1 MTKNGFD
8 PISILARET
17 EVPTRSVSATVRLL
31 DEGNT
36 VPFIARYRK
45 EMTGEL
51 DEVKIRDIQ
60 ERHTYLME
68 LDARRQTIL
77 KSIEEQGKLTEDLK
91 KKIEAC
97 FNKSEL
103 EDLYLPY
110 RPKRRTRATIAKE
123 RGLETLS
130 NRIRELPDAG
140 NPVEEAK
147 SFIDLEKQVPD
158 EDTALAGAR
167 DIVAE
172 WIAENADVR
181 SYLRKDLLEKGI
193 LNSEAIPD
201 KTEQR
206 TKFEQ
211 YYEFKEPVKNVPSHR
226 FLAIRRGER
235 EGVLKVWID
244 AASETAALTRI
255 GSLVGYREASPYAEH
270 FWSALYDAY
279 RRLLLPGVETEV
291 TNDLKT
297 TADRSAVDVFALN
310 LKNLLLASPLG
321 EHRVIGIDPG
331 LRTGCKC
338 VSVDSTGKLLEH
350 ETIYPFKGD
359 SARATAQKEFV
370 GLVERARPYAIAIGN
385 GTGGR
390 ETESFVQQALREAG
404 KDHVIVVSVNESGAS
419 VYSASDVARQEFPD
433 LDLTI
438 RGAVSIAR
446 RLQDPLAE
454 LVKIDPKSI
463 GVGQYQHDVHQPL
476 LQHKLDVV
484 VEDCVNR
491 VGVELNT
498 ASASLLSYVAGIGP
512 KTGRS
517 IVRHREE
524 KGAFSA
530 RAGLLEVAGLGPK
543 TYEQAAG
550 FIRVRG
556 GEHPLD
562 GSAVHPERYELV
574 ERMARDL
581 KVDVRELVGN
591 SECVKKIDTSRY
603 IGGDVGEPTLRDIV
617 TELQK
622 PGRDPRATFEPP
634 RFREDVTTMEDLRE
648 GMELEGVVTNV
659 TAFGAFID
667 IGVHQDGLVHISEL
681 AEHFVEDP
689 HREVRVGERVKVRVL
704 NVDLERSRIALSAR
718 SGKEKPR
725 PPQKKK
731 RPQES
736 KKNNKF
742 SGQIR
747 WKQ

>member
-1 MTKNGFD
+1 MAFD
-8 PISILARET
+8 PIALIARET
-17 EVPTRSVSATVRLL
+17 AVPTRSVSATVRLL
-31 DEGNT
+31 REGNT

-51 DEVKIRDIQ
+51 DEVKIRGIQ

-68 LDARRQTIL
+68 LEERRHTIL

-123 RGLETLS
+123 RGLEPLS
-130 NRIRELPDAG
+130 NRIRELPTAG
-140 NPVEEAK
+140 DPVEEAK
-147 SFIDLEKQVPD
+147 PFVDIENQVPD
-158 EDTALAGAR
+158 GDAALAGAR

-181 SYLRKDLLEKGI
+181 SYLRKNLLEKGF

-211 YYEFKEPVKNVPSHR
+211 YYEFKEPVKSVPSHR

-244 AASETAALTRI
+244 AASEPAALSRI
-255 GSLVGYREASPYAEH
+255 GSLVGYRDGSPYSEH
-270 FWSALYDAY
+270 FLSALDDAY
-279 RRLLLPGVETEV
+279 RRLLLPSVETEV
-291 TNDLKT
+291 KNDVKGS
-297 TADRSAVDVFALN
+297 ADRSAVDVFAHN

-350 ETIYPFKGD
+350 ATIHPFKGD
-359 SARATAQKEFV
+359 SARAAAKKELAA
-370 GLVERARPYAIAIGN
+370 LVERAHPYAIAIGN

-390 ETESFVQQALREAG
+390 ETESFVQRALREVG
-404 KDHVIVVSVNESGAS
+404 KDQVIVVSVNESGAS

-524 KGAFSA
+524 EGPFSA
-530 RAGLLEVAGLGPK
+530 RARLLEVSGLGPK

-581 KVDVRELVGN
+581 KIDVRELVGN
-591 SECVKKIDTSRY
+591 SAYVKKIDTSRY
-603 IGGDVGEPTLRDIV
+603 ISGDVGEPTLRDIV

-681 AEHFVEDP
+681 ADHFVEDP

-718 SGKEKPR
+718 SGKEGPR
-725 PPQKKK
+725 PPQKK
-731 RPQES
+731 RPQTS
-736 KKNNKF
+736 KKKNGKF

>member
-1 MTKNGFD
+1 MAMNNFD
-8 PISILARET
+8 PVPLIARET
-17 EVPTRSVSATVRLL
+17 GIPEKSISATVQSLG
-31 DEGNT
+31 EGNT

-51 DEVKIRDIQ
+51 DEVEIREIQ
-60 ERHTYLME
+60 QRHTYLME
-68 LDARRQTIL
+68 LEDRRLAIL
-77 KSIEEQGKLTEDLK
+77 NSVGEQGKLTPELEE
-91 KKIEAC
+91 KIRTCTTKAV
-97 FNKSEL
+97 L

-110 RPKRRTRATIAKE
+110 RPKRRTRAILAKE
-123 RGLETLS
+123 RGLEPLS
-130 NRIRELPDAG
+130 VRIRKLPTEGD
-140 NPVEEAK
+140 PIKEAK
-147 SFIDLEKQVPD
+147 PFVDPEKQVPD
-158 EDTALAGAR
+158 ADTALAGAR

-181 SYLRKDLLEKGI
+181 SYLRRDLQTRGI
-193 LNSEAIPD
+193 LRSEAVSD
-201 KTEQR
+201 KRKER

-211 YYEFKEPVKNVPSHR
+211 YYEFKEPVKSVPSHR
-226 FLAIRRGER
+226 FLAIQRGER

-244 AASETAALTRI
+244 AASETTVLARI
-255 GSLVGYREASPYAEH
+255 GSLVGYRDGSPFSDH
-270 FWSALYDAY
+270 FWRSLEDAY
-279 RRLLLPGVETEV
+279 RRLLLPSVETEV
-291 TNDLKT
+291 LNDVKSS
-297 TADRSAVDVFALN
+297 ADKSAVDVFAMN
-310 LKNLLLASPLG
+310 LKNLLLAAPLG

-350 ETIYPFKGD
+350 VTIYPFKGE
-359 SARATAQKEFV
+359 SALASAQSDFMA
-370 GLVERARPYAIAIGN
+370 LVERARPYAIAVGN

-390 ETESFVQQALREAG
+390 ETESLVHQALREAG
-404 KDHVIVVSVNESGAS
+404 KEQVVVVSVNESGAS
-419 VYSASDVARQEFPD
+419 VYSASDVAREEFPD
-433 LDLTI
+433 LDLTL

-484 VEDCVNR
+484 VEDCVNG

-512 KTGRS
+512 RAAKN
-517 IVRHREE
+517 VVHHREDNGPF
-524 KGAFSA
+524 KA
-530 RAGLLEVAGLGPK
+530 RRGLLDVAGLGPK

-562 GSAVHPERYELV
+562 ASAVHPERYLLV

-581 KVDVRELVGN
+581 SVSVNDLVGN
-591 SECVKKIDTSRY
+591 SQLAGRIDTSRY
-603 IGGDVGEPTLRDIV
+603 VGGDVGEPTLRDIIA
-617 TELQK
+617 ELQK

-659 TAFGAFID
+659 TAFGAFVD

-681 AEHFVEDP
+681 ADHFVEDP
-689 HREVRVGERVKVRVL
+689 HREVRVGERLRVRVL
-704 NVDLERSRIALSAR
+704 TVELERSRIALSAR
-718 SGKEKPR
+718 SGKGRSSPRQENKPQ
-725 PPQKKK
+725 PN
-731 RPQES
+731 

-747 WKQ
+747 WK

>member
-1 MTKNGFD
+1 MAINNFD
-8 PISILARET
+8 PISLIARET
-17 EVPTRSVSATVRLL
+17 GIPQRSISATVQLL
-31 DEGNT
+31 GEGNT

-51 DEVKIRDIQ
+51 DEVEIREIQ
-60 ERHTYLME
+60 QRHTYLME
-68 LDARRQTIL
+68 LEDRRLAIL
-77 KSIEEQGKLTEDLK
+77 NSVGEQGKLTPELEE
-91 KKIEAC
+91 KIRTCTTKAV
-97 FNKSEL
+97 L

-110 RPKRRTRATIAKE
+110 RPKRRTRAILAKE
-123 RGLETLS
+123 RGLEPLS
-130 NRIRELPDAG
+130 QRIRELPAAG
-140 NPVEEAK
+140 DPCEEARP
-147 SFIDLEKQVPD
+147 FVDPEKQVPD
-158 EDTALAGAR
+158 PDTALAGAR

-181 SYLRKDLLEKGI
+181 SYLRRDLQAKGV
-193 LNSEAIPD
+193 LRSEAVSD
-201 KTEQR
+201 KQSER

-211 YYEFKEPVKNVPSHR
+211 YYEFKEPVKSVPSHR

-235 EGVLKVWID
+235 EDVLKVWID
-244 AASETAALTRI
+244 VASETAALAKI
-255 GSLVGYREASPYAEH
+255 GSLVGYRDGSPFSEH
-270 FWSALYDAY
+270 FWRSLDDAY
-279 RRLLLPGVETEV
+279 RRLLLPSVETEV
-291 TNDLKT
+291 LNEVKAS
-297 TADRSAVDVFALN
+297 ADKSAVDVFALN

-350 ETIYPFKGD
+350 VTIYPFKGE
-359 SARATAQKEFV
+359 SALASAQSDFMA
-370 GLVERARPYAIAIGN
+370 LVERAAPYAIAVGN

-390 ETESFVQQALREAG
+390 ETESFVHRVLREAD
-404 KDHVIVVSVNESGAS
+404 KDQIVVVSVNESGAS

-484 VEDCVNR
+484 VEDCVNG

-498 ASASLLSYVAGIGP
+498 ASASLLSYVAGIGSRAA
-512 KTGRS
+512 KNV
-517 IVRHREE
+517 VRHREE
-524 KGAFSA
+524 NGAFKA
-530 RAGLLEVAGLGPK
+530 RRGLLDVSGLGPK

-562 GSAVHPERYELV
+562 ASAVHPERYGLV

-581 KVDVRELVGN
+581 KIGVKDLVGN
-591 SECVKKIDTSRY
+591 SQLVNRIDRSRY
-603 IGGDVGEPTLRDIV
+603 VGGDVGEPTLRDIMA
-617 TELQK
+617 ELQK
-622 PGRDPRATFEPP
+622 PGRDPRASFEPP

-659 TAFGAFID
+659 TAFGAFVD

-681 AEHFVEDP
+681 ADHFVEDP
-689 HREVRVGERVKVRVL
+689 HREVQVGGRLKVRVL
-704 NVDLERSRIALSAR
+704 TVDLDRSRIALSAR
-718 SGKEKPR
+718 SGKERPR
-725 PPQKKK
+725 APQKKK
-731 RPQES
+731 SPPS
-736 KKNNKF
+736 KEKTKF

-747 WKQ
+747 WK